1 MPIRVL
7 VTVTHPSPEA
17 AEAMLAERIELC
29 RRAEADEDGCL
40 QYELFHSKMHP
51 NRTVLSEL
59 WADKAIY
66 DKHWRLQKEREKAA
80 PPKPPIPPKPGEEPR
95 RVTVEFYEQRIYQN
109 VDAVWI
115 AADPAERS
123 ETIRW

>member
-29 RRAEADEDGCL
+29 RRAEAGEEGCL
-40 QYELFHSKMHP
+40 QYELFHSKM
-51 NRTVLSEL
+51 
-59 WADKAIY
+59 
-66 DKHWRLQKEREKAA
+66 AA
-80 PPKPPIPPKPGEEPR
+80 PPKPPVPPKPGEEPR

-115 AADPAERS
+115 AANPAERS